1 VDEIVSEKLFV
12 RERAASMKYLKVWTS
27 FREVLA
33 PLSDDEVGRLFRQML
48 NYAETGETP
57 DDFQGNERFIFPAA
71 KQMIDLAAE
80 KAETLRQNGT
90 RGGRPKN
97 QTKPN
102 ETKQN
107 QTEPNETNENQTKA
121 EKKRNEKKG
130 NEKKRNETES
140 SFIDDADAA
149 EILREQDEVL
159 TAAENAGFPRSE
171 MVRAKLVSLFADHG
185 REKMLAAIESCA
197 EHSAVNIAYLSA
209 VLKGTPKPDKTY
221 NRDYSKDQDAAF
233 DRLVKMGK
241 KTDARDVHG
250 YEQRD
255 YSGAQTEAMRRMMED
270 EWGNDGKGAT
280 G

>member
-1 VDEIVSEKLFV
+1 
-12 RERAASMKYLKVWTS
+12 MKYLKIWTS
-27 FREVLA
+27 FREVMT
-33 PLSDDEVGRLFRQML
+33 PLSDEEAGRLFRQML

-57 DDFQGNERFIFPAA
+57 PDFQGNERFIFPAA

-121 EKKRNEKKG
+121 EKKRKEMKG
-130 NEKKRNETES
+130 NEKKRKETES

-149 EILREQDEVL
+149 AILREQDEVL
-159 TAAENAGFPRSE
+159 TAAENAGFPRYE
-171 MVRAKLVSLFADHG
+171 LVRGKILSLFGEFGKD
-185 REKMLAAIESCA
+185 RMLYAIEQCA
-197 EHSAVNIAYLSA
+197 EHSAANVAYLSA
-209 VLKGTPKPDKTY
+209 VLSGKP
-221 NRDYSKDQDAAF
+221 
-233 DRLVKMGK
+233 K
-241 KTDARDVHG
+241 KTGNATDVHG

-255 YSGAQTEAMRRMMED
+255 YSGAQAEAMRRMMDD

>member
-1 VDEIVSEKLFV
+1 
-12 RERAASMKYLKVWTS
+12 MKYLKIWTS
-27 FREVLA
+27 FREVMT
-33 PLSDDEVGRLFRQML
+33 PLSDEEAGRLFRQML

-57 DDFQGNERFIFPAA
+57 PDFQGNERFIFPAA

-102 ETKQN
+102 ESKQN

-130 NEKKRNETES
+130 NEKKRKETES
-140 SFIDDADAA
+140 SFIDDDAAA

-159 TAAENAGFPRSE
+159 TAAENAGFDRTNLI
-171 MVRAKLVSLFADHG
+171 RGKLLSLFGEYG
-185 REKMLAAIESCA
+185 REKMLFAIE
-197 EHSAVNIAYLSA
+197 ESATHGAANLAYLSA
-209 VLKGTPKPDKTY
+209 VLKGTPKTDKTY
-221 NRDYSKDQDAAF
+221 NRDYSKEQDAAF

-250 YEQRD
+250 YAQRD
-255 YSGAQTEAMRRMMED
+255 YSGAQAEAMRRMMED
-270 EWGNDGKGAT
+270 DWGNDGKGAT